1 MPGLGLVLIVLLAAL
16 TGCGITP
23 SALPEG
29 TAIEP
34 SFWLTY
40 HVSAGADGGTKYR
53 LLITTDQTVKP
64 YADVTYVVSEQ
75 TAAKILSL
83 LASRGFFQWE
93 GQPAEGA
100 RELHELTL
108 FVETPSATH
117 AVSVWH
123 ELPDTAEGLRKH
135 LFELVAAV
143 QHIGVMEGWT
153 PQPEGGRPGPGGG
166 PTRAAQE
173 RAGDGVLLDDALR
186 GDADALRVLL
196 GEDPDLIE
204 ETFGED
210 GASLLHLAAGRGAV
224 ESTRLLLGRGTDAN
238 VRDRRLRTPL
248 HYAAEEGQEEAA
260 RLLAERGAGVN
271 AQDEQGWTPM
281 RLAVHGGNV
290 EVLRLLADRGAE
302 TDIFAMAALGDVGR
316 TSALL
321 DQDPALVRARD
332 ETTSGFSPLHYAAQY
347 GHRQLAELLL
357 AKGAD
362 PESADALGT
371 TPLRIAAIS
380 GHEEVAEALID
391 SGAKADIF
399 VASAFGDVERVRS
412 LLQEDP
418 ARANARHRS
427 TPLHVA
433 AERGHME
440 VIEFLLAAG
449 ADVNAGMLEGTPVHG
464 AAAQGHKA
472 AVELL
477 LAGGADVNVR
487 DWDGWTP
494 LHCAAYYG
502 HRDIAELLL
511 ARGADLDVHTAA
523 SLGRDEVLATLLRVR
538 PQFAASR
545 FGAGA
550 GTALHWAARAGQV
563 EAVKLLLAAG
573 ANARARDSKGKTPV
587 AWALETDRQDAA
599 TALREH
605 LAGE

>member
-1 MPGLGLVLIVLLAAL
+1 MPALGLVLIVLLAAL

-29 TAIEP
+29 AAIEP
-34 SFWLTY
+34 SFWLSY
-40 HVSAGADGGTKYR
+40 YVSGDADAGNKYQ
-53 LLITTDQTVKP
+53 LLITTDRTIKP
-64 YADVTYVVSEQ
+64 YADVTYVVSEE
-75 TAAKILSL
+75 TAAKMLSL

-93 GQPAEGA
+93 GQPAEEA

-108 FVETPSATH
+108 LVETPSATH
-117 AVSVWH
+117 AVSVCH
-123 ELPDTAEGLRKH
+123 ELPDTAEGLKKN
-135 LFELVAAV
+135 LFALEAAV
-143 QHIGVMEGWT
+143 QHIAVMEGWP
-153 PQPEGGRPGPGGG
+153 PQPEGAGPGPGEG
-166 PTRAAQE
+166 PAGAARD
-173 RAGDGVLLDDALR
+173 RAGEGVLLADALR
-186 GDADALRVLL
+186 GDADALRILL

-210 GASLLHLAAGRGAV
+210 GASLLHLAAGRGAI
-224 ESTRLLLGRGTDAN
+224 ESMRLLLGRGTDAN

-248 HYAAEEGQEEAA
+248 HYAAEEGQEEAV
-260 RLLAERGAGVN
+260 RLLAERGAEVN

-302 TDIFAMAALGDVGR
+302 TDIFAMAALGDVDR

-321 DQDPALVRARD
+321 DEDPALVKARD

-347 GHRQLAELLL
+347 GRRELAELLL

-362 PESADALGT
+362 PEGADALGT
-371 TPLRIAAIS
+371 TPLRIAATG
-380 GHEEVAEALID
+380 GHKEVADALMD
-391 SGAKADIF
+391 SGAKVDIF
-399 VASAFGDVERVRS
+399 VASAFGDVESTRR

-418 ARANARHRS
+418 GRANARHRS
-427 TPLHVA
+427 TPLRLA
-433 AERGHME
+433 AERGHVE

-449 ADVNAGMLEGTPVHG
+449 ADVNAETFEGTPLHG

-487 DWDGWTP
+487 DRDGWTP

-545 FGAGA
+545 FGAAA

-573 ANARARDSKGKTPV
+573 ADARAGDSKGKTPV
-587 AWALETDRQDAA
+587 AWALETDQQDAA
-599 TALREH
+599 TVLREH